1 MYKTFYEM
9 DGLYKL
15 QTPCYLFDLN
25 ILSETLEGIE
35 SRVARESITYSMKA
49 NPFLVKEIK
58 DKVGKIEVCSLGE
71 LEICISA
78 NVIPADIVIAGI
90 NKSEEYLVAAI
101 RYGVKSF
108 IIESK
113 FQWTNLRRVCFKFH
127 VDDILVSLRV
137 NIGNQFG
144 MSISEAE
151 ELTGL
156 NDNVIRIEGIH
167 IYMGTQNSD
176 IKRVNSYIQVL
187 KKYIS
192 EIEKNVHFTF
202 RKIIIG
208 CGAPVAYYRDKE
220 SDNSDTWSKMVD
232 IFSNEFSE
240 YDIEYELGRKIVAA
254 CGKYITK
261 VVEKRTINEKKYII
275 IDGGTHH
282 LNYYNQMYGRRIPFI
297 TQYPQR
303 DGMEKYTICGS
314 LCSASDILVYD
325 SYLNT
330 IWADDILCFENAGA
344 YTVTESTYL
353 FLSHPLPV
361 IYLLD
366 LSGKLTKIR
375 ESIKVSQINGGK

>member
-9 DGLYKL
+9 DGLHRL
-15 QTPCYLFDLN
+15 QTPCYVFDLN
-25 ILSETLEGIE
+25 ILSETLDGIR
-35 SRVARESITYSMKA
+35 SRIAWENITYSMKA
-49 NPFLVKEIK
+49 NPFLVEEIK

-71 LEICISA
+71 LEICISVKVA
-78 NVIPADIVIAGI
+78 PVNIVIAGI
-90 NKSEEYLVAAI
+90 NKPEEYLVTAI

-113 FQWTNLRRVCFKFH
+113 FQWENLRRVCSEFH
-127 VDDILVSLRV
+127 VGNILASLRV

-144 MSISEAE
+144 MSISDAE
-151 ELTGL
+151 GLTRL
-156 NDNVIRIEGIH
+156 NDDVIRIEGIH

-176 IKRVNSYIQVL
+176 IRKVNSYIQVL
-187 KKYIS
+187 KKYIV
-192 EIEKNVHFTF
+192 EIKKNEHFTF

-208 CGAPVAYYRDKE
+208 CGAPVTYYRDKE
-220 SDNSDTWSKMVD
+220 SEHDDIWSKMVD
-232 IFSNEFSE
+232 VFSDEFSE

-261 VVEKRTINEKKYII
+261 VVEKKTINERNYII
-275 IDGGTHH
+275 VDGGTHH

-303 DGMEKYTICGS
+303 EGKEKYTICGS
-314 LCSASDILVYD
+314 LCSASDILIYD
-325 SYLNT
+325 GYLNT

-361 IYLLD
+361 IYLSD
-366 LSGKLTKIR
+366 LNGRLTKIR